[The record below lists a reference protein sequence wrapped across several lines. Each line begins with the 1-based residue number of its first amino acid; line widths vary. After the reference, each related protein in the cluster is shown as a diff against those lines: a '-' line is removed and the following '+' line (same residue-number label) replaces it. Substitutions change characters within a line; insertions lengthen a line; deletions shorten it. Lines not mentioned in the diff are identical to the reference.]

1 MNKRRLSLLLALA
14 LSVVSCTED
23 ASAMPES
30 EAETE
35 TSTADRT
42 EGSAYH
48 EGINPSSEQ
57 PAAENLSAYEMPA
70 FYVYGERLS
79 DTALAGSKT
88 LQPVKDI
95 PASLTIINSDE
106 IERLGVYRLT
116 DALEYSA
123 GITVS
128 PRGDDNLYNMSKIR
142 GFDVSHGNLV
152 VDGMKTF
159 TTTDNLFSPELYGVE
174 QVEILRG
181 PASTLYGTGLGGG
194 TINLATKSPR
204 PINRVETQLQT
215 GSQATRMAAFDAN
228 GVTKDGTFYGRVVG
242 ILREN
247 ELFYDHT
254 EQKRLYFAPSFTK
267 EFSAKTK
274 FTLKTFFQEDTID
287 GYAYLPRHRLPAD
300 PLYGI
305 LPDKYFVGVKG
316 WDTYELSQT
325 GAIYELD
332 HTFSDKV
339 SFHQRGSYRHSDI
352 KSYQTTGVLRG
363 PMFTRF
369 GAMIDSEATAY
380 GLDQFLRLRHGG
392 KIRGGDTAIGFDW
405 HYERTLDDQNMR
417 MLSPWDPADIPDYVA
432 GRQKPPVDPDTILPM
447 GELRYWNRETGVYVT
462 HQEKFDRWTLT
473 GGLRRGFYEAYSE
486 RDSLR
491 EREAA
496 WTGQFGA
503 VYDTKRDFYFYGHW
517 HNSFEPDLALDEND
531 ALLPPT
537 RGREFEFGVKYLPK
551 NSSTQITASVFDLR
565 RQNVHVSVPATSY
578 FAAIGEI
585 ASKGVELEYRA
596 AINKKLYL
604 LGSYTYLDSA
614 VTKHS
619 NPRQIGLR
627 PQGVPRHAFGLRV
640 DAVLQKYEDGDL
652 TFGLGARYLGARP
665 DESNRITLGGTTVFD
680 ASLRLNRGNDALS
693 LHVRNLFNKQYL
705 TSVEPVWGMPTGF
718 AGQDRTWT
726 LSYIHKF

>member
-42 EGSAYH
+42 EGSVYH
-48 EGINPSSEQ
+48 AGIIPSSEQ
-57 PAAENLSAYEMPA
+57 PAAENLPAYEMPA

-79 DTALAGSKT
+79 DTALAESKT

-287 GYAYLPRHRLPAD
+287 GYAYLPRRRLPAD

-325 GAIYELD
+325 GAMYELD

-705 TSVEPVWGMPTGF
+705 TSVEPVWGTPTGF

-726 LSYIHKF
+726 LSYIHKI